1 MGYIAIIDGE
11 EVPVKVDNDEG
22 GNTVVTVGDREVTAD
37 VFWARSDLV
46 SLIID
51 GRSYQ
56 VDIHSE
62 KDSHNV
68 LIEGERFEFDLF
80 DERQALLRSSASLGT
95 EGIQEIRA
103 SMPGR
108 IVKILVAEGD
118 EVQDGDGLL
127 VVEAM
132 KMENEIK
139 SPKTGVVKKIGVKE
153 GATVEAGELLAVVE

>member
-1 MGYIAIIDGE
+1 MGYIAIINDE
-11 EVPVKVDNDEG
+11 EVAVSVDNDG
-22 GNTVVTVGDREVTAD
+22 SGRTVVTVGDREVTAD
-37 VFWARSDLV
+37 VYWTQSDLV

-62 KDSHNV
+62 KDSHNILV
-68 LIEGERFEFDLF
+68 EGERFEFDLF
-80 DERQALLRSSASLGT
+80 DERQALLKSSAALGT
-95 EGIQEIRA
+95 EGVQEIKA

-108 IVKILVAEGD
+108 IVKLLVAEGE

-139 SPKTGVVKKIGVKE
+139 SPKVGVVKKIAVKE
-153 GATVEAGELLAVVE
+153 GANVEAGELLIVVE

>member
-1 MGYIAIIDGE
+1 MGYITIIDDE
-11 EVPVKVDNDEG
+11 EVLVKVDNTG
-22 GNTVVTVGDREVTAD
+22 TGQTVVTVGDREVTAD
-37 VFWARSDLV
+37 VFWTRSDLV

-62 KDSHNV
+62 KDSHSV
-68 LIEGERFEFDLF
+68 LIDGESFEFDLF
-80 DERQALLRSSASLGT
+80 DERQALLKISAALGT
-95 EGIQEIRA
+95 EGIQEIKA

-108 IVKILVAEGD
+108 IVKLLVAEGD
-118 EVQDGDGLL
+118 EVRDGDGLV

-139 SPKTGVVKKIGVKE
+139 SPKVGVVKKIGVKE
-153 GATVEAGELLAVVE
+153 GANVEAGELLVVVE